1 MPEIDLALHGAFLI
15 EERFKRSYDEEPEVD
30 PNAEVTEEQ
39 LAEEAALKAKIEA
52 EEFTNNHRLDQFRE
66 LLSISKLAHQAPEN
80 TQMKLILP
88 EKMLFKGPDPPPADW
103 KVDEAELR
111 AQEEAA
117 AINNTKAAGKG
128 KKV

>member
-1 MPEIDLALHGAFLI
+1 MPEVDLALHGAFLI

-66 LLSISKLAHQAPEN
+66 LLSISKLAH
-80 TQMKLILP
+80 
-88 EKMLFKGPDPPPADW
+88 
-103 KVDEAELR
+103 
-111 AQEEAA
+111 
-117 AINNTKAAGKG
+117 
-128 KKV
+128 